1 MAATGWLVQAATLLE
16 ITTRLAD
23 NIGHGFCDCL
33 SAMGLVGH
41 FTLEIT
47 ELSCNPSLHGSLHP
61 YMYMCLWC

>member
-33 SAMGLVGH
+33 SAMGPPCEPFYLK
-41 FTLEIT
+41 
-47 ELSCNPSLHGSLHP
+47 N
-61 YMYMCLWC
+61 YRA